1 MMPPSPRGVSRLAHG
16 PAQSPG
22 VVHLGLGAFHRA
34 HQAIVFDDLLR
45 SGDTRWGIAAFGM
58 QSDRVSAVLA
68 DADGWFP
75 VSTNA
80 PPHAWRW
87 VGSIWETGVVS
98 ANRAQA
104 VEAIAAP
111 DTRWLTLTVT
121 EKGYTPWL
129 ADLIVDGL
137 SHRFT
142 RGLDGLTIASC
153 DNLRGNGRHLKACC
167 EEVAEALSPKLAHW
181 IHLNCRFPNSMVDR
195 IVPAPTPEVVAMA
208 TQALGEPAAGA
219 VVAEPFWEWVIEH
232 DFCDPTD
239 AEVLARVGVTVVDD
253 VSPYEFAKLQLLNGA
268 HSTIAF
274 VGVLA
279 GLETVYQAMS
289 QPWLS
294 RWLRLMMEEEL
305 QWGITRP
312 NTPDYIAQLLER
324 FANPALAHK
333 TAQIASD
340 SSQKIKQ
347 RWVPVISAILATGR
361 IPRHLAIASAA
372 WVHCLKKWR
381 ADNQP
386 INDPLAIDLVASI
399 EADGH
404 DGARLVR
411 SLLGIERIWTS
422 ALTTHDEW
430 IDAVVSAYHAIAQ
443 HGIQT
448 AVESVAQS
456 APHHAS

>member
-1 MMPPSPRGVSRLAHG
+1 
-16 PAQSPG
+16 
-22 VVHLGLGAFHRA
+22 
-34 HQAIVFDDLLR
+34 
-45 SGDTRWGIAAFGM
+45 
-58 QSDRVSAVLA
+58 
-68 DADGWFP
+68 
-75 VSTNA
+75 
-80 PPHAWRW
+80 
-87 VGSIWETGVVS
+87 
-98 ANRAQA
+98 
-104 VEAIAAP
+104 
-111 DTRWLTLTVT
+111 
-121 EKGYTPWL
+121 
-129 ADLIVDGL
+129 
-137 SHRFT
+137 
-142 RGLDGLTIASC
+142 
-153 DNLRGNGRHLKACC
+153 
-167 EEVAEALSPKLAHW
+167 
-181 IHLNCRFPNSMVDR
+181 
-195 IVPAPTPEVVAMA
+195 VVAMA

-361 IPRHLAIASAA
+361 IPKHMAIASAA